1 MVTGMESPD
10 ERIARTIAD
19 RTEAGSRRRRLTSAE
34 ELVRTCE
41 ITLDERRAAL
51 QQEESD
57 VERLEQL
64 SWARVVASLRG
75 RHATDLERET
85 AERDAARLAAREA
98 EARLDQA
105 RAEAAAASRS
115 LRELG
120 DTEAAYRAA
129 LASKEEWAS
138 RHDPVLADDLAR
150 VAEHCGLLEAERRE
164 TREADDAGVLAY
176 RLLVTVSK
184 HLGSAESWSAWDT
197 FMGGGLI
204 TDAIKH
210 SRIDDARAELREADR
225 ALRLCARELADLN
238 EKTRASLEISV
249 GLELF
254 DVVFDNI
261 FSDWAVLRRIQ
272 DAQSSVRETAH
283 DVRRLVDG
291 LRKRATEIDNELGAL
306 AAERERLLTV
316 TP

>member
-1 MVTGMESPD
+1 MESPD
-10 ERIARTIAD
+10 ERLARVVAD
-19 RTEAGSRRRRLTSAE
+19 HAEAGARRRRLASAE

-41 ITLDERRAAL
+41 VTLEERRAAL
-51 QQEESD
+51 LAEESD
-57 VERLEQL
+57 VERLEHL

-85 AERDAARLAAREA
+85 AERDAARFATREA

-105 RAEAAAASRS
+105 KAEAMAARWS

-129 LASKEEWAS
+129 LSSKEEWAN
-138 RHDPVLADDLAR
+138 RHHPALADDLAR
-150 VAEHCGLLEAERRE
+150 IAERRGLLEAERRE
-164 TREADDAGVLAY
+164 TREADDAGVRAY
-176 RLLVTVSK
+176 QLLVTVSQ

-204 TDAIKH
+204 TDTIKH

-225 ALRLCARELADLN
+225 ALRVFARELADLN
-238 EKTRASLEISV
+238 EQTRAALEISV

-272 DAQSSVRETAH
+272 DAQRGVRETAH

-291 LRKRATEIDNELGAL
+291 LRKRAAEIDGELDAL
-306 AAERERLLTV
+306 TAERERLLTA
-316 TP
+316 TS